1 MTLFLV
7 FAAVLAVLA
16 VALVAWPL
24 LKPRAS
30 EAGTAPPSPA
40 RNAAVGVAAF
50 LPVAAFALYFNLSEW
65 PWDGSA
71 ETEAAMHG
79 AGGMS
84 SLGQAASQL
93 EERLATA
100 PGDAEGWKMLGRTY
114 VVMGDYP
121 KALTAYQKA
130 FTLTSGQD
138 MDAMLGYAEARVLV
152 NEADFEGEAGQLFE
166 RAVQIDPA
174 QPKALWYSGL
184 TAFRRQDLETAR
196 ARWAALRDL
205 GAPEEI
211 LQILDTR
218 IAEIDQSL
226 GRSPEPPRQA
236 AVAGAATT
244 AAAMPPP
251 AASGPAAPPT
261 GDGIA
266 LNIVVAPELA
276 ARVPANTPLFILAR
290 GTAGG
295 PPLAAV
301 RRSSGELPLSLT
313 LTDANAM
320 IPGTSLK
327 QVDELTIVARVS
339 LSGRPVASS
348 GDLYGEVRYDP
359 AASGPM
365 TVTIDRAVD

>member
-7 FAAVLAVLA
+7 LAAVLAVLA

-30 EAGTAPPSPA
+30 EAGAAAPSPA

-71 ETEAAMHG
+71 ETPAASHG

-84 SLGQAASQL
+84 SLAQAASQL
-93 EERLATA
+93 EQRLATEQ
-100 PGDAEGWKMLGRTY
+100 GDAEGWKMLGRTY
-114 VVMGDYP
+114 VVMGEYAQ
-121 KALTAYQKA
+121 ALTAYQKA
-130 FTLTSGQD
+130 YVLTSGQD
-138 MDAMLGYAEARVLV
+138 MEAMLGYAEARVLV

-196 ARWAALRDL
+196 ARWVALRDL

-236 AVAGAATT
+236 AAAVPAMS
-244 AAAMPPP
+244 AAAAPAP
-251 AASGPAAPPT
+251 AAAPA

-290 GTAGG
+290 GPAGG

-359 AASGPM
+359 ASSGPM